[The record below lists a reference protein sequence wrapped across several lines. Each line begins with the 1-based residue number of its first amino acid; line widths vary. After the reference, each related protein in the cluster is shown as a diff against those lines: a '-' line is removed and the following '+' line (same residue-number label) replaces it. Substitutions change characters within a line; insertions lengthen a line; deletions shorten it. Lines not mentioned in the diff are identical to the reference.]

1 MGAEIMT
8 RKELAEEWISTL
20 LRGDSNL
27 ARLRVDPLLNFV
39 LAFETRSLKQLTA
52 AGNDVEFKPGEALGN
67 LHCLFSD
74 LVAANLAEGKRTLT
88 FKRLTWLGHVIKWF
102 QLMLP
107 N

>member
-67 LHCLFSD
+67 
-74 LVAANLAEGKRTLT
+74 KRTLT
-88 FKRLTWLGHVIKWF
+88 FQRLTWLGHVIKWF